1 MASRSSRTSA
11 RGSPAPSAPRPRPP
25 SPLSPTKI
33 SRTEEKRQL
42 GHLNDRL
49 AAYIDRVRSLE
60 LENSRLEQQVMSIE
74 ETTTREVTSV
84 RGMYDK
90 ELSQARKAL
99 DETAKEKAKWEIE
112 AERHKTNNRELEAK
126 WNDRQAEIER
136 LERSNNMLENQ
147 VVDAKKK
154 ADDAVNDKNRLADEL
169 RTMKPD
175 YERMK
180 NKLADAKQNLEDET
194 LKRIDL
200 QNQLQTQQEE
210 AKFENHMLEQQLNET
225 RVRKQIE
232 IEEIDGASQ
241 DRYEEKL
248 QSSLQELRDAYEQQ
262 MAENRAGFSA
272 VYDKKIHDLQAKL
285 AGERGSAASAI
296 QEMKEMNTRVEGM
309 TSRVSELETTNTAL
323 NRRLK
328 ELQEQMDNQARQHR
342 ADMAKKDHEI
352 DFLNE
357 QITQL
362 TQEYQ
367 ELLEIKI
374 ALDMEIAAYR
384 KLLEGEETRLGL
396 STSQDSSVRDT
407 TDSGP
412 GRGTKRKRLI
422 ETVEEYTGSNITTTF
437 TQPGV
442 FLVQPLDED
451 LKCIKVT
458 NTSDVEE
465 SLGGFML
472 KSTSEGIETGYK
484 FHRTVKC
491 GAGATVTVWSSDSG
505 EEHMPSE
512 GQLVMKEGAWKMGD
526 TTNTI
531 LVDKEGE
538 VVATRDTTKEKETFG
553 TSRRFTGTGEGL
565 YSRRSGA
572 GVLAAR
578 DAEDKNCAIM

>member
-1 MASRSSRTSA
+1 MASRSSRVSA
-11 RGSPAPSAPRPRPP
+11 RASPAPSASRPRAP
-25 SPLSPTKI
+25 SPLSPAKI
-33 SRTEEKRQL
+33 SRTEEKKQL
-42 GHLNDRL
+42 GHLNNRL

-90 ELSQARKAL
+90 ELAQARKAL

-112 AERHKTNNRELEAK
+112 AERHKTNNRELQAK
-126 WNDRQAEIER
+126 WNDRQSEIDR
-136 LERSNNMLENQ
+136 LERANNLLENQ
-147 VVDAKKK
+147 LVDAKKK
-154 ADDAVNDKNRLADEL
+154 GDDAINDKNRLADEL
-169 RTMKPD
+169 RTLKPD
-175 YERMK
+175 YDRLK

-232 IEEIDGASQ
+232 IEEIDGAVQ
-241 DRYEEKL
+241 EKYEEKL

-272 VYDKKIHDLQAKL
+272 VYDKKIADLQSKL

-309 TSRVSELETTNTAL
+309 SSRVTELEATNSAL
-323 NRRLK
+323 SRRLK
-328 ELQEQMDNQARQHR
+328 ELQDQMDTQARQHR

-396 STSQDSSVRDT
+396 STSQDARDT
-407 TDSGP
+407 TDS

-422 ETVEEYTGSNITTTF
+422 ESVEEYTGSNITTTF

-442 FLVQPLDED
+442 FLIQPLDED
-451 LKCIKVT
+451 LKAIKVIIT
-458 NTSDVEE
+458 IILNT
-465 SLGGFML
+465 LNN
-472 KSTSEGIETGYK
+472 I
-484 FHRTVKC
+484 
-491 GAGATVTVWSSDSG
+491 SDSRLPTL
-505 EEHMPSE
+505 MTRNKLLE
-512 GQLVMKEGAWKMGD
+512 GS
-526 TTNTI
+526 N
-531 LVDKEGE
+531 
-538 VVATRDTTKEKETFG
+538 
-553 TSRRFTGTGEGL
+553 
-565 YSRRSGA
+565 
-572 GVLAAR
+572 
-578 DAEDKNCAIM
+578 

>member
-11 RGSPAPSAPRPRPP
+11 RASPAPSAPRPRPP

-84 RGMYDK
+84 RSMYDK

-112 AERHKTNNRELEAK
+112 AERHKTNNRELQAN
-126 WNDRQAEIER
+126 WNDRQAEIDR

-154 ADDAVNDKNRLADEL
+154 ADDAVNDKNRLAEEL
-169 RTMKPD
+169 RSLKPE

-180 NKLADAKQNLEDET
+180 NKLADAKKNLEDET

-210 AKFENHMLEQQLNET
+210 AKFENQMLEQQLNET

-232 IEEIDGASQ
+232 IEEIDGAVQ
-241 DRYEEKL
+241 EKYEEKL

-272 VYDKKIHDLQAKL
+272 VYDKKIQDLQAKL

-296 QEMKEMNTRVEGM
+296 QEMKEMSTRVEGM
-309 TSRVSELETTNTAL
+309 SSRVSELEATNAAL
-323 NRRLK
+323 SRRLK
-328 ELQEQMDNQARQHR
+328 DLQEQMDNQSRQHR

-396 STSQDSSVRDT
+396 STSQDISARDT
-407 TDSGP
+407 TDS

-422 ETVEEYTGSNITTTF
+422 ESVEEYTGSNITTTY

-442 FLVQPLDED
+442 FLIQPLEED

-458 NTSDVEE
+458 NTGDEE
-465 SLGGFML
+465 ETLGGFQL

-491 GAGATVTVWSSDSG
+491 GPGATVTVWSSDSG

-526 TTNTI
+526 TTNTV

-538 VVATRDTTKEKETFG
+538 VIATRDTTKEKESFG

-565 YSRRSGA
+565 YSRRSGP

>member
-1 MASRSSRTSA
+1 MYDT
-11 RGSPAPSAPRPRPP
+11 
-25 SPLSPTKI
+25 
-33 SRTEEKRQL
+33 QL

-84 RGMYDK
+84 RSMYDK
-90 ELSQARKAL
+90 ELAQARKAL

-112 AERHKTNNRELEAK
+112 AERHKTNNRELQAN

-136 LERSNNMLENQ
+136 LERSNTMLENQ

-154 ADDAVNDKNRLADEL
+154 ADDAINDKNRLADEL
-169 RTMKPD
+169 RSLKPE

-180 NKLADAKQNLEDET
+180 NKLADAKKNLEDET

-210 AKFENHMLEQQLNET
+210 AKFENQMLEQQLNET

-232 IEEIDGASQ
+232 IEEIDGAVQ
-241 DRYEEKL
+241 EKYEEKL

-272 VYDKKIHDLQAKL
+272 VYDKKIQDLQAKL

-296 QEMKEMNTRVEGM
+296 QEMKEMSTRVEGM
-309 TSRVSELETTNTAL
+309 SSRVNELEATNSAL
-323 NRRLK
+323 SRRLK
-328 ELQEQMDNQARQHR
+328 DLQEQMDNQSRQHR

-396 STSQDSSVRDT
+396 STSQDISVRDT
-407 TDSGP
+407 TDS

-422 ETVEEYTGSNITTTF
+422 ESLDEYTGYNISTTF
-437 TQPGV
+437 SQPGA
-442 FLVQPLDED
+442 FLIEPLDASLE
-451 LKCIKVT
+451 CIKIR
-458 NTSDVEE
+458 NTGVKEE
-465 SLGGFML
+465 TLGGFQL
-472 KSTSEGIETGYK
+472 KSESEGIETGYK

-491 GAGATVTVWSSDSG
+491 GPGATVTVWSSDCG
-505 EEHMPSE
+505 MEHLPSE

-526 TTNTI
+526 YIKTALINN
-531 LVDKEGE
+531 EGE
-538 VVATRDTTKEKETFG
+538 VEATRTTG
-553 TSRRFTGTGEGL
+553 YEG
-565 YSRRSGA
+565 RSM
-572 GVLAAR
+572 
-578 DAEDKNCAIM
+578 EDG

>member
-1 MASRSSRTSA
+1 MASRTSRTSA
-11 RGSPAPSAPRPRPP
+11 RASPAPSGPRPRPP

-112 AERHKTNNRELEAK
+112 AERHKTNNRELQAK
-126 WNDRQAEIER
+126 WNDRQTEIDR

-154 ADDAVNDKNRLADEL
+154 AEDAINDKNRMAEEL
-169 RTMKPD
+169 RTLKPD
-175 YERMK
+175 YERLK

-210 AKFENHMLEQQLNET
+210 AKFENQMLEQQLNET

-232 IEEIDGASQ
+232 IEEIDGAVQ
-241 DRYEEKL
+241 ERYEEKL

-272 VYDKKIHDLQAKL
+272 VYDKKIQDLQSKL

-296 QEMKEMNTRVEGM
+296 QEMKEMSTRVEGM
-309 TSRVSELETTNTAL
+309 TSRVTELEATNSAL

-328 ELQEQMDNQARQHR
+328 ELQEQMDTQARQHR

-396 STSQDSSVRDT
+396 STSQDASMRDT
-407 TDSGP
+407 TDSGT

-422 ETVEEYTGSNITTTF
+422 ESVEEYTGSNITTTF

-442 FLVQPLDED
+442 FLIQALDED

-458 NTSDVEE
+458 NTGDVEE
-465 SLGGFML
+465 SLGSFQL
-472 KSTSEGIETGYK
+472 KCTSDGIEVFYK

-491 GAGATVTVWSSDSG
+491 GPGNTVTVWSSDSG
-505 EEHMPSE
+505 EEHSPSE

-531 LVDKEGE
+531 LMDKEGD
-538 VVATRDTTKEKETFG
+538 VIATRDTTKEKEAFG

-578 DAEDKNCAIM
+578 DAEDKNCSIM

>member
-1 MASRSSRTSA
+1 M
-11 RGSPAPSAPRPRPP
+11 G
-25 SPLSPTKI
+25 
-33 SRTEEKRQL
+33 
-42 GHLNDRL
+42 
-49 AAYIDRVRSLE
+49 
-60 LENSRLEQQVMSIE
+60 
-74 ETTTREVTSV
+74 
-84 RGMYDK
+84 
-90 ELSQARKAL
+90 
-99 DETAKEKAKWEIE
+99 
-112 AERHKTNNRELEAK
+112 
-126 WNDRQAEIER
+126 
-136 LERSNNMLENQ
+136 
-147 VVDAKKK
+147 
-154 ADDAVNDKNRLADEL
+154 
-169 RTMKPD
+169 
-175 YERMK
+175 
-180 NKLADAKQNLEDET
+180 
-194 LKRIDL
+194 
-200 QNQLQTQQEE
+200 
-210 AKFENHMLEQQLNET
+210 
-225 RVRKQIE
+225 
-232 IEEIDGASQ
+232 
-241 DRYEEKL
+241 
-248 QSSLQELRDAYEQQ
+248 
-262 MAENRAGFSA
+262 
-272 VYDKKIHDLQAKL
+272 
-285 AGERGSAASAI
+285 
-296 QEMKEMNTRVEGM
+296 RVEGM

-384 KLLEGEETRLGL
+384 KLLEGEET
-396 STSQDSSVRDT
+396 SVRDT

-458 NTSDVEE
+458 NTSEVEE

>member
-1 MASRSSRTSA
+1 MD
-11 RGSPAPSAPRPRPP
+11 GNPFDN
-25 SPLSPTKI
+25 K
-33 SRTEEKRQL
+33 K
-42 GHLNDRL
+42 LNL
-49 AAYIDRVRSLE
+49 AL
-60 LENSRLEQQVMSIE
+60 L
-74 ETTTREVTSV
+74 
-84 RGMYDK
+84 K
-90 ELSQARKAL
+90 ARKAL
-99 DETAKEKAKWEIE
+99 DETAKDKAKWEIE
-112 AERHKTNNRELEAK
+112 AERHKTNNRELQAK

-147 VVDAKKK
+147 AVDAKKK

-169 RTMKPD
+169 RIMKPD

-232 IEEIDGASQ
+232 IEEIDGAVQ

-323 NRRLK
+323 NKRLK

-352 DFLNE
+352 DFFNE
-357 QITQL
+357 QLTQL

-396 STSQDSSVRDT
+396 STSQDTSVRDT

-412 GRGTKRKRLI
+412 ERGTKRKRLI

-472 KSTSEGIETGYK
+472 KSTSEG
-484 FHRTVKC
+484 
-491 GAGATVTVWSSDSG
+491 
-505 EEHMPSE
+505 
-512 GQLVMKEGAWKMGD
+512 L
-526 TTNTI
+526 
-531 LVDKEGE
+531 
-538 VVATRDTTKEKETFG
+538 
-553 TSRRFTGTGEGL
+553 
-565 YSRRSGA
+565 
-572 GVLAAR
+572 
-578 DAEDKNCAIM
+578 